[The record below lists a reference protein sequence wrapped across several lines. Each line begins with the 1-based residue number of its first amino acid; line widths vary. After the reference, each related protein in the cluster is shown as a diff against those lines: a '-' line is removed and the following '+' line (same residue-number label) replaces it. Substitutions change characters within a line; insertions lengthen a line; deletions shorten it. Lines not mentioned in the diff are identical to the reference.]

1 MRYWCTMKTHDF
13 ARVLALSAL
22 VILVLG
28 ACSTS
33 AQQARQPASGDVV
46 ATVGAVS
53 ITLEQ
58 VDEKAL
64 QEPAS
69 GFGSLKL
76 SQALYEARRAAA
88 DEIIGNVLLDQE
100 ARRRGIERAALVRQ
114 EITSNAAAVTD
125 ADVAAWYQSNPQ
137 RVQGATLD
145 QVRAPIKSMLTEER
159 VQNVRDAYLNT
170 LKAKTPV
177 RVMLDPPRS
186 TVRAATSPAK
196 GPTDAPIELIE
207 FADFQCPFC
216 LAASPTV
223 KRVLDTY
230 GNRIRFVYRNFP
242 LQNHPDARP
251 AAEAAQ
257 CANEQ
262 GQFWAYHDRLF
273 AVPGKL
279 SDADL
284 KQTAVDLGLDP
295 ARFNT
300 CVDQHQY
307 KSVVEADAQAGADAG
322 VSGTPAFFING
333 RLLSGAQPYDAFKRV
348 IDEELELKKR

>member
-1 MRYWCTMKTHDF
+1 MKTHEF
-13 ARVLALSAL
+13 VNVLALA
-22 VILVLG
+22 ILVLAIG

-33 AQQARQPASGDVV
+33 AQQARKPSAGDVV
-46 ATVGAVS
+46 ATVGEVT

-64 QEPAS
+64 QEPAGS
-69 GFGSLKL
+69 FGSLKL
-76 SQALYEARRAAA
+76 SQALYEARRNTA
-88 DEIIGNVLLDQE
+88 DEMIGNVLLDQE
-100 ARRRGIERAALVRQ
+100 AKRRGMERAALVEQ
-114 EITSNAAAVTD
+114 EITSHASPVTE
-125 ADVAAWYQSNPQ
+125 ADVSAWYQSNPQ

-145 QVRAPIKSMLTEER
+145 QVRAPIKSMLTQER
-159 VQNVRDAYLNT
+159 TQNVRDAYLNT
-170 LKAKTPV
+170 LKAKTAV
-177 RVMLDPPRS
+177 RVMLEPPRS
-186 TVRAATSPAK
+186 AVRAGTSPAK
-196 GPTDAPIELIE
+196 GPANAPIELIE

-230 GNRIRFVYRNFP
+230 GDRIRFVYRNFP

-273 AVPGKL
+273 AVQGKL

-284 KQTAVDLGLDP
+284 KKIAADLGLDS
-295 ARFNT
+295 ARFNA

-307 KSVVEADAQAGADAG
+307 KSVVEADTQAGAEAG

-333 RLLSGAQPYDAFKRV
+333 RLLSGAQPYDAFKRI

>member
-1 MRYWCTMKTHDF
+1 MRYWLTMNKHDF
-13 ARVLALSAL
+13 VRVVSMASLILA
-22 VILVLG
+22 VD

-33 AQQARQPASGDVV
+33 AQQARQPSPGAVIAMVGD
-46 ATVGAVS
+46 VS

-64 QEPAS
+64 QEPAGS
-69 GFGSLKL
+69 FGSLKL

-88 DEIIGNVLLDQE
+88 DELIGNLLLDQE
-100 ARRRGIERAALVRQ
+100 AKRQGIERAALVEK
-114 EITSNAAAVTD
+114 EITSNSAGVTE
-125 ADVAAWYQSNPQ
+125 ADVSAWYQSNPQ

-145 QVRAPIKSMLTEER
+145 QVHGPIKSMLTQER
-159 VQNVRDAYLNT
+159 LQNARDAYLNT
-170 LKAKTPV
+170 LKAKTVV
-177 RVMLDPPRS
+177 RVTLEPPRS
-186 TVRAATSPAK
+186 AVRAGTSPAK
-196 GPTDAPIELIE
+196 GPTSAPIELIE

-230 GNRIRFVYRNFP
+230 GERIHFVYRNFP
-242 LQNHPDARP
+242 LQNHPDAKP

-273 AVPGKL
+273 GVPGKL

-284 KQTAVDLGLDP
+284 KKTAIDLGLDG
-295 ARFNT
+295 ARFNA
-300 CVDQHQY
+300 CVDEHKY
-307 KSVVEADAQAGADAG
+307 KSVVDADAQEGAEAG

-333 RLLSGAQPYDAFKRV
+333 RLLSGAQPYDAFKRI
-348 IDEELELKKR
+348 IDEELALKK